1 VILRK
6 PQRKLT
12 HRRVAGALLAGVL
25 LAAACGGGDDDDAGG
40 NSDAVTV
47 RWFVGLGT
55 GSEPEQQDRQQAIVD
70 EFNESHEDVQLE
82 IEIVDNAVAAETL
95 ATQIA
100 GGNAPDI
107 IGPIGIRGS
116 NSFAG
121 QFLDLEPLVDETG
134 YDLSV
139 YEQEQVEFWREEDG
153 TLTALPFGVFPSF
166 IWYNTALFDEAGL
179 EYPPQEFG
187 QPYADGDPWDYDK
200 VRELAKVL
208 TVDANGN
215 DATNPAFD
223 PNNIVQW
230 GFHNQFN
237 DDARAQGTMF
247 GPGSFVGDGGSAEVP
262 EHWLAAW
269 QWYHDMI
276 WVDHSAPN
284 QAHLDSD
291 TLSQGNAFN
300 TGNVA
305 MAFTHLW
312 YTCCV
317 VDDDGV
323 GREDFD
329 IAVAPSYNGTTTSK
343 LHADTFRILETTENP
358 DAAFEVLTYLLDDA
372 APDLLDVYGGMP
384 ARTEAREPFFEA
396 LDETFPQG
404 VNWQV
409 AIDSLAYPDVPSHEG
424 NMPNFDE
431 AEARIDEFET
441 LIDSDP
447 NANMATQAAQ
457 LQADL
462 TTIFAAGS

>member
-1 VILRK
+1 VRL
-6 PQRKLT
+6 
-12 HRRVAGALLAGVL
+12 ASALV
-25 LAAACGGGDDDDAGG
+25 AAALIAAGCSGGGGDDDDSADSGEP
-40 NSDAVTV
+40 VTI

-55 GSEPEQQDRQQAIVD
+55 GSEPEQQDRQNAIVE
-70 EFNESHEDVQLE
+70 EFNSTHDDIQLE
-82 IEIVDNAVAAETL
+82 IEIVDNEVAADTL

-107 IGPIGIRGS
+107 IGPVGIRGS

-121 QFLDLEPLVDETG
+121 QFLDLEPLVESTG
-134 YDLSV
+134 YDLSA
-139 YEQEQVEFWREEDG
+139 YEEEQVEFWREEDG
-153 TLTALPFGVFPSF
+153 ALTALPFGVFPSF
-166 IWYNTALFDEAGL
+166 IWYNAALFDEAGL
-179 EYPPQEFG
+179 EYPPQEYG

-200 VRELAKVL
+200 VQELARVL

-247 GPGSFVGDGGSAEVP
+247 GPGSFVADDGSAQIP
-262 EHWLAAW
+262 DQWLAAW
-269 QWYHDMI
+269 EWYHEMI

-300 TGNVA
+300 SGNVA
-305 MAFTHLW
+305 MAYTHLW

-317 VDDDGV
+317 VDDQGV
-323 GREDFD
+323 GRDDFD
-329 IAVAPSYNGTTTSK
+329 IAVAPEYNGEVTSK
-343 LHADTFRILETTENP
+343 LHADTFRILESTENP
-358 DAAFEVLTYLLDDA
+358 EEAFEVLTYLLDDA
-372 APDLLDVYGGMP
+372 SADLLDVYGGMP
-384 ARTEAREPFFEA
+384 ARNDAQDSFLSA

-409 AIDSLAYPDVPSHEG
+409 AVDSLAFPDSPSHEG

-431 AEARIDEFET
+431 AEARIDQFET
-441 LIDSDP
+441 LIDTDP
-447 NANMATQAAQ
+447 NADLAAQAAA
-457 LQADL
+457 LQTDL
-462 TTIFAAGS
+462 TAIFAAAGE